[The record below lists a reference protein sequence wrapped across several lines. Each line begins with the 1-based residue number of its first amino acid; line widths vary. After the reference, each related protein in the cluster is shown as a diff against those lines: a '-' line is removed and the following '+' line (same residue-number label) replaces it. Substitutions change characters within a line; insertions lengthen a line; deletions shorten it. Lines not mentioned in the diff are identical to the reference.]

1 MTGAPEFVYLSHN
14 TSDCKKKDE
23 YARKLSGSA
32 GQRQKATHKYKKGEK
47 DLHRELKLL
56 SRQVKKLM
64 TNKKRSHKSS
74 SSTNNDSSIS
84 SIESEDS
91 RR

>member
-14 TSDCKKKDE
+14 TADCNKKDK

-32 GQRQKATHKYKKGEK
+32 GQRQKATREYKKGEK

-56 SRQVKKLM
+56 SRQVKKL
-64 TNKKRSHKSS
+64 TANKKRSKKS
-74 SSTNNDSSIS
+74 SSTNDNSSIS
-84 SIESEDS
+84 SIDS
-91 RR
+91 KDSSC